1 MLRQVS
7 IAQFA
12 HIALRACNNPA
23 PAASGSAGAP
33 SATASPTNGGSG
45 GAAVRSTSP
54 ASGAGVATDTAAVS
68 GGAAGIAGARAE
80 ASGAAARAPSAGS
93 GGMGAAAGSGGSAG
107 SAGSAGASLPGKA
120 CNENILPLPDDPS
133 VRGPWDVGVRTVK
146 LGRLTV
152 EVIYPAQPGSTAG
165 VPEATYNLKDWLPE
179 DQRSKVPDDHSPN
192 VSPLGGHLYRDVPID
207 GDHGPYPVV
216 IFIHGT
222 ASMRIANGS
231 TNAMWG
237 SRGFVVVAADYP
249 GLTFADQLKFGCGV
263 EHDEQDIDGDLKT
276 QLDALDAPSG
286 ELAFLAGHI
295 DMKRLGLSGHSQG
308 ACMSAVN
315 ANLPNV
321 QIIVPLTGSS
331 QASESPSLKSIMWI
345 AGMDDMVIG
354 YDSAL
359 LGNAVCP
366 ANPAPATSNVDAYMQ
381 SPGQPNVK
389 KRMVGIKGA
398 GHLNVTD
405 LCQTNM
411 QGRNAVQEAVED
423 GVCGVDGA
431 AIIGLPALNDCGS
444 IDWKRGVE
452 ITTYIST
459 LALEEQLHCL
469 DRSQQFA
476 NLQSA
481 IPELGDYRHEP

>member
-1 MLRQVS
+1 MAAVS
-7 IAQFA
+7 GETSM
-12 HIALRACNNPA
+12 RM
-23 PAASGSAGAP
+23 AGAP
-33 SATASPTNGGSG
+33 APTAATNSSGGSG
-45 GAAVRSTSP
+45 GSTP
-54 ASGAGVATDTAAVS
+54 
-68 GGAAGIAGARAE
+68 
-80 ASGAAARAPSAGS
+80 
-93 GGMGAAAGSGGSAG
+93 GMLAAAGSGGGG
-107 SAGSAGASLPGKA
+107 SSSPAPNSA

-152 EVIYPAQPGSTAG
+152 EVVYPAQPGSTAG
-165 VPEATYNLKDWLPE
+165 LPEATYNLKDWLPD
-179 DQRSKVPDDHSPN
+179 DQRSKVPDDHSPQ
-192 VSPLGGHLYRDVPID
+192 VGPLGGHLYRDVPID
-207 GDHGPYPVV
+207 EGHGPYPVV

-231 TNAMWG
+231 TNAMWA
-237 SRGFVVVAADYP
+237 SRGMVVMMADYP
-249 GLTFADQLKFGCGV
+249 GLTFADQLKFGCGQD
-263 EHDEQDIDGDLKT
+263 HDEQDVDGDLKT
-276 QLDALDAPSG
+276 QLDALDGASG

-315 ANLPNV
+315 SNLANV

-366 ANPAPATSNVDAYMQ
+366 ANPAPATSNVDAYTA

-411 QGRNAVQEAVED
+411 QGKNAVQEAVDD

-444 IDWKRGVE
+444 ITWKRGVE
-452 ITTYIST
+452 ITTYVST
-459 LALEEQLHCL
+459 LALEETLHCL
-469 DRSQQFA
+469 DRTQQFA
-476 NLQSA
+476 NLQAA

>member
-1 MLRQVS
+1 MLFRHVL
-7 IAQFA
+7 IAPC
-12 HIALRACNNPA
+12 ALVALSACNNPA
-23 PAASGSAGAP
+23 PPTASGSAGKQAATVAP
-33 SATASPTNGGSG
+33 TTAGAG
-45 GAAVRSTSP
+45 GAAEP
-54 ASGAGVATDTAAVS
+54 AAPPSAAGSGAKAAAGAAAVS
-68 GGAAGIAGARAE
+68 GEVAGTAGTRAPASNQSAAGADAGT
-80 ASGAAARAPSAGS
+80 
-93 GGMGAAAGSGGSAG
+93 GGMSAAAGSGGTNS
-107 SAGSAGASLPGKA
+107 SPGPIGA

-133 VRGPWDVGVRTVK
+133 MRGPWDVGVRTVK

-152 EVIYPAQPGSTAG
+152 EVVYPAQPGSTAG
-165 VPEATYNLKDWLPE
+165 LPEATYNLKDWLPD

-192 VSPLGGHLYRDVPID
+192 VGPLGGHFYRDVPID
-207 GDHGPYPVV
+207 ADHGPYPVV

-231 TNAMWG
+231 TNAMWA
-237 SRGFVVVAADYP
+237 SRGMVVMAADYP
-249 GLTFADQLKFGCGV
+249 GLTFADQLKFGCGQP
-263 EHDEQDIDGDLKT
+263 HDDQDVDGDLKT
-276 QLDALDAPSG
+276 QLDALNAASG
-286 ELAFLAGHI
+286 DLAFLAGHI

-308 ACMSAVN
+308 ACMSAVDS
-315 ANLPNV
+315 NLPNV

-331 QASESPSLKSIMWI
+331 EASDSPSLKSIMWI

-366 ANPAPATSNVDAYMQ
+366 ANPDPATSNVDAYMQ

-389 KRMVGIKGA
+389 KRLVGIKGA

-411 QGRNAVQEAVED
+411 QGKNAVQEAVDD

-452 ITTYIST
+452 ITTYVST

-476 NLQSA
+476 NLQAA
-481 IPELGDYRHEP
+481 IPELGDYRHDP